1 MFTIGRRLMD
11 GDALSELENFVTA
24 EQLTQTV
31 NNCNRAMEA
40 VAKHVFTTQAAKLQK
55 RYLRRF
61 VRKPLTMNVRKF
73 VARIQEINNYLPF
86 FPPQVPGEPIQK
98 KSCHAVEK

>member
-11 GDALSELENFVTA
+11 GDALSEFENFVTA

-31 NNCNRAMEA
+31 NNFNRAMEE
-40 VAKHVFTTQAAKLQK
+40 VAKHVFPTQAAKLQK

-61 VRKPLTMNVRKF
+61 VCKPLTMNVRKF
-73 VARIQEINNYLPF
+73 AARIQEINNYLPF
-86 FPPQVPGEPIQK
+86 FPP
-98 KSCHAVEK
+98 